1 MDISP
6 LLWIS
11 KYVKSDGRNNKPLPG
26 DLSYGGR
33 LRRHGPCGITSS
45 PVTGPNVS
53 QSLPGSLMRLEIGE
67 KSKLDENN
75 APAFLPEL
83 AQAGPQHCLA
93 LLRNLLG
100 NGLIYSL
107 NIDYTLSL
115 PGTVL
120 GAEERVI
127 NKINI
132 ISVFMGLKSNEGN
145 IPDQ

>member
-1 MDISP
+1 M
-6 LLWIS
+6 
-11 KYVKSDGRNNKPLPG
+11 YVRNDGRNNKPLPG
-26 DLSYGGR
+26 DLSYGGW
-33 LRRHGPCGITSS
+33 LRRHSPCNIASS

-53 QSLPGSLMRLEIGE
+53 QSLLNVPGSFMRLEIG
-67 KSKLDENN
+67 KKAKLDENN

-83 AQAGPQHCLA
+83 AQADPQHCLV
-93 LLRNLLG
+93 LFRNLLG

-145 IPDQ
+145 IPSQ